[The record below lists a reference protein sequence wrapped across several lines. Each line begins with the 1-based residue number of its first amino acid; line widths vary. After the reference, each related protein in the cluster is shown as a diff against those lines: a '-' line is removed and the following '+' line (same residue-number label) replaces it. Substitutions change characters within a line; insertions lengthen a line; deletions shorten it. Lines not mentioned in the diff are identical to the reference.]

1 MFIVLIE
8 IYYQR
13 HTDQFCW
20 LVEMWQGDKQTFQG
34 GW

>member
-1 MFIVLIE
+1 MLIVLIE
-8 IYYQR
+8 IYYQ
-13 HTDQFCW
+13 HNTDQFWC

>member
-1 MFIVLIE
+1 MLIVLTE

-13 HTDQFCW
+13 HTDQFWW
-20 LVEMWQGDKQTFQG
+20 LVEVWQGDKQTFQG